1 MGKYLEALKLLYVEN
16 EINSELPEARTDN
29 TDRSPFVSSVSST
42 SGNTESFQSP
52 IEQESIPF
60 SDHEIAEYKIDQ
72 LTQHDDRVFVRLC
85 LLGVYGSS
93 SLAMV
98 EGYLNQWR
106 QGSNVETNV
115 NKKDN
120 AGRYRAN
127 TWLLDHTEVK
137 CR

>member
-29 TDRSPFVSSVSST
+29 T
-42 SGNTESFQSP
+42 
-52 IEQESIPF
+52 EQESIPF

-72 LTQHDDRVFVRLC
+72 LTQHDDRVFVRRC

-93 SLAMV
+93 RLEMV
-98 EGYLNQWR
+98 QGYLNQWR
-106 QGSNVETNV
+106 LGSSVETNV

-120 AGRYRAN
+120 AGRHRAN